1 MKPLTLMFLAPMI
14 NVSVIRVTTTTDRLI
29 RFAQM

>member
-14 NVSVIRVTTTTDRLI
+14 NVSVISE
-29 RFAQM
+29 